1 MLRVLAPRLLP
12 KGYSLN
18 HATNVLVANQKCVPT
33 WSFCPTRDLSS
44 GKLGPDRLLPAT
56 SFTTTDSNGAVQIR
70 THDHPSSEY
79 PTKSVYTLLKETAE
93 RVPERT
99 ALAVKRDDVWI
110 KWTYKEYFEDVQTI
124 AKGIQ
129 ENCQIA
135 YFIF

>member
-18 HATNVLVANQKCVPT
+18 HATNVLVTNQKCVPT
-33 WSFCPTRDLSS
+33 WSLCPTRDLSS

-79 PTKSVYTLLKETAE
+79 PTKSVYTWVKEVAWSWYS
-93 RVPERT
+93 RVQCPRM
-99 ALAVKRDDVWI
+99 AHQQYGSCGGW
-110 KWTYKEYFEDVQTI
+110 
-124 AKGIQ
+124 GPG
-129 ENCQIA
+129 C
-135 YFIF
+135 